1 MLNSDDFK
9 KNIVIPAW
17 EVIRS
22 DHKVKKFYFFP
33 WLFSIIALTTILVYQ
48 SLYTYIEIFHKKE
61 KALEL
66 ILKFFHSGYFIEVV
80 IGVALF
86 LIIYLF
92 IIPIFEGWLIKYLD
106 EKKNWVEMSTLDAVW
121 FWVCRFLPMFEYSNV
136 FSEFK
141 YISILNIYLFL
152 IRFIWLEYI
161 KYINFII
168 IFAFVISTLI
178 NILFAYAKYEI
189 VLKNKGVF
197 KSIAISTQISI
208 LNLKNTLRLYLL
220 MFIINIRVLLN
231 FLVFLFFPIL
241 IVVAISY
248 ITTKLFLALAI
259 TLIIILFLIFVLL
272 IWYLTAVLDVFKV
285 AIWYNAYIIWRERVE
300 KEWEEDKD

>member
-1 MLNSDDFK
+1 MLNSEVFK
-9 KNIVIPAW
+9 RNIVIPAW
-17 EVIRS
+17 EVIKN
-22 DHKVKKFYFFP
+22 DTKVKKFYFFP
-33 WLFSIIALTTILVYQ
+33 WLFSIVALTTILLYQ
-48 SLYTYIEIFHKKE
+48 SLYTYIEIFHKRE

-66 ILKFFHSGYFIEVV
+66 ILKFFHSNYFIEVV
-80 IGVALF
+80 IGVVLF

-106 EKKNWVEMSTLDAVW
+106 EKKNWNQMSTLDAVW
-121 FWVCRFLPMFEYSNV
+121 FGVCRFLPMFEYSNV

-141 YISILNIYLFL
+141 YISILNAYLFL

-161 KYINFII
+161 KYINYLIL
-168 IFAFVISTLI
+168 FAFLISTLI

-189 VLKNKGVF
+189 ILKNKWVF
-197 KSIAISTQISI
+197 QSIAMSTQISI

-220 MFIINIRVLLN
+220 MFLINIRVLLN

-259 TLIIILFLIFVLL
+259 TIIIILFIFFILI
-272 IWYLTAVLDVFKV
+272 IWYLTAVLDVFKTS
-285 AIWYNAYIIWRERVE
+285 IWYYAYIIWRERVE
-300 KEWEEDKD
+300 KDNKE

>member
-17 EVIRS
+17 EVIKS
-22 DHKVKKFYFFP
+22 DSKVKKFYFFP
-33 WLFSIIALTTILVYQ
+33 WLFSIIVLTTILLYQ
-48 SLYTYIEIFHKKE
+48 SIYTYIVIFHKKE
-61 KALEL
+61 RALEL
-66 ILKFFHSGYFIEVV
+66 ILKFFHSDYFIEVIIWV
-80 IGVALF
+80 IVF
-86 LIIYLF
+86 LIIYIF
-92 IIPIFEGWLIKYLD
+92 IVPIFEWWLIKYLD
-106 EKKNWVEMSTLDAVW
+106 EKKNWVQMSTLDAVW

-141 YISILNIYLFL
+141 YISILNSYLFL

-161 KYINFII
+161 KYINLLVLFL
-168 IFAFVISTLI
+168 FFISTAI

-197 KSIAISTQISI
+197 QSIAISTQISI

-220 MFIINIRVLLN
+220 MFLINIRVLFN
-231 FLVFLFFPIL
+231 FLIFLFFPVL
-241 IVVAISY
+241 IAISVSY
-248 ITTKLFLALAI
+248 FTTKLFLALAI
-259 TLIIILFLIFVLL
+259 TLIIVLFIFFVLL

-285 AIWYNAYIIWRERVE
+285 AIWYNAYILWRGRVE
-300 KEWEEDKD
+300 KENQDS